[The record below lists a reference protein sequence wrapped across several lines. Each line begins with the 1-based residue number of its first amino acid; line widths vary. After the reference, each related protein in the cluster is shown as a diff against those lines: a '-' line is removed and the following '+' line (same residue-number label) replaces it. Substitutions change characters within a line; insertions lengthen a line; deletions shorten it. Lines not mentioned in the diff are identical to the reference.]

1 TNDQHTGAL
10 ARDALGGEGSVAALH
25 FLCEAGADRGAQKA
39 LVLVDLAPSVLMNSD
54 WGSHSVCRGLAALPL
69 EQRQCRRRWQVDA
82 CQGSLT
88 LVIHEPAFAR
98 RAPRCPRGARRAPP
112 GPGHPPARA
121 A

>member
-1 TNDQHTGAL
+1 MRTGA
-10 ARDALGGEGSVAALH
+10 AIAYAA
-25 FLCEAGADRGAQKA
+25 A
-39 LVLVDLAPSVLMNSD
+39 
-54 WGSHSVCRGLAALPL
+54 LAALLL

-98 RAPRCPRGARRAPP
+98 RAARPARRARRAPLGWRDP
-112 GPGHPPARA
+112 SPFAARARPLPAPSPRAARLLGGARAPAHPPCA